1 LGNPALGGYNK
12 DRREKLKRLKR
23 LVEGKIENK
32 KKEQSKKDNKKDNSK
47 KK

>member
-1 LGNPALGGYNK
+1 LGNPALDGYSK
-12 DRREKLKRLKR
+12 DGREKLERLKR

-32 KKEQSKKDNKKDNSK
+32 KKEQSKKDNKKVNSK